1 MAAETTPQVTA
12 SQPPRRRLPRV
23 DWLWV
28 VLVVLFLAYWVYMS
42 ALERIDSTPLLAR
55 FIFPELSPLQVAALN
70 FPSWLTGLVELFYP
84 RVLRHLIPVFVGW
97 WLAVEAAVSLI
108 QVLYNCPD
116 RKTAR
121 DFLHRLRRNRASRSQ
136 IPYNATPQTLET
148 LREESVMLRVGGPV
162 VVQIPPG
169 HAAVTERNA
178 RYRRVLPSGVHEL
191 GRFEYIVAVID
202 LQPQERVARDIGLLS
217 SDGIPLTTDAS
228 IRFRIDPGTEP
239 THMQPFPFKEEAVRS
254 AAYIGAVAANGKVS
268 TWDEGPLSKVK
279 GTLAKQVAQDPLDKL
294 IFDEHPR
301 EVHRDL
307 TQAVTREVWTKLPQE
322 GIQPLQLRI
331 GRLAPPETVS
341 QQYTEFWLAN
351 QQKEDAIA
359 RANGTAHL
367 LQEAEMA
374 RAEAE
379 VAMLQAIVEGVRRA
393 QNEAGSRLTG
403 YLLALR
409 LLESLRRMV
418 RTTPDL
424 AKTNGDVGDLQRQR
438 DMLTERLAKL
448 EEQLRQLPE
457 NTPDTPPAV

>member
-1 MAAETTPQVTA
+1 MTAPTTSPPSA
-12 SQPPRRRLPRV
+12 SPVKRRRLPHV

-28 VLVVLFLAYWVYMS
+28 ILVALFLAYWVYMS
-42 ALERIDSTPLLAR
+42 AFERIDSAPFLAR
-55 FIFPELSPLQVAALN
+55 IFFPELSPLQVAALN
-70 FPSWLTGLVELFYP
+70 FPPWVTGFIEMFYP
-84 RVLRHLIPVFVGW
+84 RVLRHLIPVLVGW

-121 DFLHRLRRNRASRSQ
+121 DFLKRLRRNRASRQ
-136 IPYNATPQTLET
+136 EPPAKVTPQSLEK
-148 LREESVMLRVGGPV
+148 LRQDSVLLRVGGPV
-162 VVQIPPG
+162 LVEVPDG

-178 RYRRVLPSGVHEL
+178 RFRRVLPSGTHEL

-202 LQPQERVARDIGLLS
+202 LQPQERVARDIALLT

-228 IRFRIDPGTEP
+228 LRFSIDPGTEP
-239 THMQPFPFKEEAVRS
+239 THLQPFPFKEKAVRD
-254 AAYIGAVAANGKVS
+254 AAYTGAVAASGTVS
-268 TWDEGPLSKVK
+268 SWDDSPMGKVK
-279 GTLAKQVAQDPLDKL
+279 GALAGQVAQETLNKL
-294 IFDEHPR
+294 FFDENPR

-307 TQAVTREVWTKLPQE
+307 MQAVTREVWDKLPKD

-331 GRLAPPETVS
+331 GRLVPPEAVS
-341 QQYTEFWLAN
+341 RQYTDYWLAN

-359 RANGTAHL
+359 RANGTAPL
-367 LQEAEMA
+367 IQEAEVA
-374 RAEAE
+374 RADAE

-418 RTTPDL
+418 RPNSDTATGGE
-424 AKTNGDVGDLQRQR
+424 AVDLQRQR
-438 DMLTERLAKL
+438 DQLAQKLAKI
-448 EEQLRQLPE
+448 EERIRQQQEDAPE
-457 NTPDTPPAV
+457 ASPTD

>member
-1 MAAETTPQVTA
+1 
-12 SQPPRRRLPRV
+12 LPHI

-28 VLVVLFLAYWVYMS
+28 SLIVLFLAYWIYMS
-42 ALERIDSTPLLAR
+42 ALERVDSTPLLAR
-55 FIFPELSPLQVAALN
+55 FIFPDLSPLQVAALN
-70 FPSWLTGLVELFYP
+70 FPPWVTGLIELFYP

-116 RKTAR
+116 RQTAR
-121 DFLHRLRRNRASRSQ
+121 DFLRRLRRNRASRQ
-136 IPYNATPQTLET
+136 ETAAKVTPQGLDK
-148 LREESVMLRVGGPV
+148 LRQDSVLLRVGGPV
-162 VVQIPPG
+162 MVLVPDG
-169 HAAVTERNA
+169 HAAVVERNA
-178 RYRRVLPSGVHEL
+178 RYRRVLASGVHEL
-191 GRFEYIVAVID
+191 GRFEYVVAVID
-202 LQPQERVARDIGLLS
+202 LQPQERVAREIPLLS
-217 SDGIPLTTDAS
+217 SDGIPMTTDAS
-228 IRFRIDPGTEP
+228 IRFRIDTGTEP
-239 THMQPFPFKEEAVRS
+239 THLQPFPFNEEAVRN
-254 AAYIGAVAANGKVS
+254 AAYTGAVAANGKIS
-268 TWDEGPLSKVK
+268 TWDDGPMGKVK
-279 GTLAKQVAQDPLDKL
+279 GSLAGQVAQETLDKL

-307 TQAVTREVWTKLPQE
+307 TQAVTREVWDKLPKE

-331 GRLAPPETVS
+331 GRLTPPEAVS
-341 QQYTEFWLAN
+341 HQYTEYWLAS

-367 LQEAEMA
+367 VQEAEVA

-418 RTTPDL
+418 RTNPVTPKPGGEPGDL
-424 AKTNGDVGDLQRQR
+424 ARQR
-438 DMLTERLAKL
+438 DQLALKLAKL

-457 NTPDTPPAV
+457 DTANVTPSV